1 MYSKQMLYRVVV
13 VSILFVPL
21 FYYSVGAKDFI
32 EVFEFILAMVG
43 IRTIA
48 FFFFPDNK
56 EK

>member
-1 MYSKQMLYRVVV
+1 MYTKQVLYRVVV
-13 VSILFVPL
+13 VSILFAPL
-21 FYYSVGAKDFI
+21 FYHSVGAKDFI
-32 EVFEFILAMVG
+32 EVFEFLLAMIG